1 MDSEHTLDAL
11 TAVDKLRFSQLGWGP
26 TLRSPFQCVHHAF
39 AFNSASHLDAI
50 AVEDVSGSDTITF
63 AQLDRQSNCLAS
75 RLRDEF
81 GVGPGSRV
89 CLLIERSISMVVG
102 ILGIL
107 KAGAAYVPCDG
118 KVVSDKALEHILKD
132 SGCQVVITLGK
143 FAHRL
148 SDLPLPLEA
157 IFLDDPP
164 CTCSA
169 GDALCQ
175 VPEDRSSGDD
185 SVYVIY
191 TSGTTGIPKGVDVLH
206 RNVTNLVCLAPG
218 NLGMAP
224 GVRVSQLMNIAFDMA
239 AWEILGSLCNGATLV
254 LRGQTSKE
262 WRAAMRLVDIVIG
275 TPSMLAPHNPTD
287 YPNIKTVAVAGE
299 ACPRAIADSWAE
311 HTRFYS
317 CCGPT
322 GGHRSAS
329 KRLRRADRS
338 SFYFS
343 EEVTIVNTMH
353 LHSPG
358 RSISIGRPTPN
369 NTVYVLDERMNPTP
383 IGVPGIMWAGGE
395 CVSRGYLNLP
405 AKTNE
410 RYKLDPFTND
420 GSMMFN
426 TGDLGCAFR
435 GAQDGTLKHLGRIDD
450 QVKIKGFRVE
460 LDGVAAAME
469 TTDGIKAA
477 AALLIDAELWGFVT
491 PDTVSDDEVRKATAQ
506 IQPYYAVPTHIVA
519 LASFPRTGNDKI
531 DKRALRQL
539 ASDFKNKVK
548 ANALPVPD
556 ALPIPEKPL
565 VPLPLVTSRNA
576 NKPAVRDT
584 HSSSSSITLAHT
596 MVDVKPDADT
606 DPVPSLPAFLIR
618 EPSTG
623 DHSKHLEVSMPSED
637 SSTVELKQAV
647 VVREPWEGYE
657 KDVLPDK
664 LQRKTVRNL
673 RHIVFSLYRR
683 LFGVV
688 FLTNMGIFIS
698 LLIRGGSDAQRLGLI
713 TLANLFVAILMRQDY
728 VVNAF
733 FNVFCAV
740 PTSWPLSIRRVCARV
755 YHIGGLHSGCATSGV
770 VWLALL
776 CGQATKEVVD
786 GGVVAHASVATV
798 AVSYSILLLL
808 FGIVIFAYPTIR
820 SKRHDSFERVHRFFG
835 WTSII
840 LVWAQVV
847 LLTNDYRKDQSLSH
861 ALVHSAPFWMLLV
874 MTGDTFGI
882 VGLKVLTNLAK
893 GSIILPWLRLRKVPV
908 RAEVL
913 SKHAVRLYFT
923 YSTPIP
929 GSFVRLS
936 VHPLKD
942 WHGFAT
948 IAVPNEK
955 GFSLVVSKAGDWTN
969 SRITDAPTHIWVR
982 GAPCFGVLRIVPL
995 FRRLVFVATG
1005 SGIGPCAPCVLEQ
1018 RVPIRLLWTSPNVRE
1033 TFGDKL
1039 VDEILGASPDAVVYD
1054 TWKHGK
1060 PDMVK
1065 LTLRL
1070 VNEFNAEAVCVISNQ
1085 KLTQKIV
1092 YGMMSRGIPAFGA
1105 IWDS

>member
-1 MDSEHTLDAL
+1 MDSQPSLDAL
-11 TAVDKLRFSQLGWGP
+11 TAVDKVRFSQLGWGP
-26 TLRSPFQCVHHAF
+26 TLRSPFQCVHYAF
-39 AFNSASHLDAI
+39 ASNSASHPDTI

-63 AQLDRQSNCLAS
+63 AQLDQQSNCLAS
-75 RLRDEF
+75 RLRVDF

-89 CLLIERSISMVVG
+89 CLLVERSISMVIG

-107 KAGAAYVPCDG
+107 KAGAAYVPCDA
-118 KVVSDKALEHILKD
+118 KVVSDKALDHILKD
-132 SGCQVVITLGK
+132 SESKVAITLGK

-148 SDLPLPLEA
+148 SGLSLPLEV
-157 IFLDDPP
+157 IFLDGPP
-164 CTCSA
+164 CTCST

-175 VPEDRSSGDD
+175 TPEDRSSPDD

-218 NLGMAP
+218 DLGMAP

-299 ACPRAIADSWAE
+299 ACPRAIADSWGE

-322 GGHRSAS
+322 
-329 KRLRRADRS
+329 
-338 SFYFS
+338 
-343 EEVTIVNTMH
+343 EVTIVNTMH

-369 NTVYVLDERMNPTP
+369 NSVYVLDERLNPTP

-410 RYKLDPFTND
+410 RYKPDPFANT

-426 TGDLGCAFR
+426 TGDLGSWR
-435 GAQDGTLKHLGRIDD
+435 PDGTLKHLGRIDD

-477 AALLIDAELWGFVT
+477 AALLIDGELWGFVT
-491 PDTVSDDEVRKATAQ
+491 PNTVGEDEVKKATGL

-519 LASFPRTGNDKI
+519 LTSFPRTGNDKI

-539 ASDFKNKVK
+539 AIDSKNKV
-548 ANALPVPD
+548 NEI
-556 ALPIPEKPL
+556 PIPENHL
-565 VPLPLVTSRNA
+565 VPLVTSRNA
-576 NKPAVRDT
+576 NKPGRET

-596 MVDVKPDADT
+596 MDVKTDSDAD
-606 DPVPSLPAFLIR
+606 PASSSPAFLIHQ
-618 EPSTG
+618 PSAVG
-623 DHSKHLEVSMPSED
+623 HNSLEVSMPSED

-647 VVREPWEGYE
+647 IVREPWDGHE

-664 LQRKTVRNL
+664 LQGKKVRNL

-733 FNVFCAV
+733 FNILCAV
-740 PTSWPLSIRRVCARV
+740 PTSWPLSLRRVCARV

-776 CGQATKEVVD
+776 CGQATKEVVNS
-786 GGVVAHASVATV
+786 GVIAHASLATV

-808 FGIVIFAYPTIR
+808 LGIVIFAHPTLR
-820 SKRHDSFERVHRFFG
+820 SKRHDSFERVHRYFG
-835 WTSII
+835 WTGIL

-847 LLTNDYRKDQSLSH
+847 LLTNDYRRGEQSLSH

-874 MTGDTFGI
+874 MT
-882 VGLKVLTNLAK
+882 

-955 GFSLVVSKAGDWTN
+955 GFSLVVSRAGDWTN

-1005 SGIGPCAPCVLEQ
+1005 SGIGPCAPCILEQ

-1039 VDEILGASPDAVVYD
+1039 VDEILGASPGAVVYD
-1054 TWKHGK
+1054 TRKHGK

>member
-1 MDSEHTLDAL
+1 MPPRPLKDTTLFAAPQFTTMKADAALDAL

-26 TLRSPFQCVHHAF
+26 TLTSPFQCVHHAF
-39 AFNSASHLDAI
+39 ASHSSNRPDAI
-50 AVEDVSGSDTITF
+50 AVQDALDTITF
-63 AQLDRQSNCLAS
+63 AQLDYQSNCLAS
-75 RLRDEF
+75 RLRVE

-89 CLLIERSISMVVG
+89 CLLVERSISMVVG

-118 KVVSDKALEHILKD
+118 KVVSDKSLEHILKD
-132 SGCQVVITLGK
+132 SESKVVITLSK

-148 SDLPLPLEA
+148 SNLPLELEVL
-157 IFLDDPP
+157 FLDGPP
-164 CTCSA
+164 CACSTGNA
-169 GDALCQ
+169 CQ
-175 VPEDRSSGDD
+175 IPEDLSSPDD

-206 RNVTNLVCLAPG
+206 RNVTNLVCLVPG

-262 WRAAMRLVDIVIG
+262 WRAAMRIVDIVIG
-275 TPSMLAPHNPTD
+275 TPSMLAPHDPTD

-299 ACPRAIADSWAE
+299 ACPRSIADSWAE
-311 HTRFYS
+311 HTQFFN

-322 GGHRSAS
+322 
-329 KRLRRADRS
+329 
-338 SFYFS
+338 
-343 EEVTIVNTMH
+343 EVTIVNTMH
-353 LHSPG
+353 LHSSG
-358 RSISIGRPTPN
+358 RSLTIGRPTPN
-369 NTVYVLDERMNPTP
+369 NNVYVLDERMNPTP

-395 CVSRGYLNLP
+395 CVTRGYLNLP
-405 AKTNE
+405 DKTSE
-410 RYKLDPFTND
+410 RYKRDPFVND

-426 TGDLGCAFR
+426 TGDLGAWCP
-435 GAQDGTLKHLGRIDD
+435 DGTLEHLGRIDD

-460 LDGVAAAME
+460 LDGVAVAME
-469 TTDGIKAA
+469 TTNGVKAA
-477 AALLIDAELWGFVT
+477 AALLIDGELWGFIT
-491 PDTVSDDEVRKATAQ
+491 PDTVSEDEVKIATAKV
-506 IQPYYAVPTHIVA
+506 QPYYAVPTHIVA
-519 LASFPRTGNDKI
+519 LASFPRTGNDKT

-539 ASDFKNKVK
+539 ALDSKNEV
-548 ANALPVPD
+548 NALS
-556 ALPIPEKPL
+556 IPEKQL
-565 VPLPLVTSRNA
+565 VPLVTSRNA
-576 NKPAVRDT
+576 NVAGQETD
-584 HSSSSSITLAHT
+584 SSSTSSITLAHT
-596 MVDVKPDADT
+596 VVEVKPDADP
-606 DPVPSLPAFLIR
+606 DPASSSPVFLIR
-618 EPSTG
+618 QPSV
-623 DHSKHLEVSMPSED
+623 SYSNSSEVPMQSDDS
-637 SSTVELKQAV
+637 SSTVELKEKV
-647 VVREPWEGYE
+647 IVREAWDGYE
-657 KDVLPDK
+657 KDVLPVK
-664 LQRKTVRNL
+664 LQGKKVRNL

-688 FLTNMGIFIS
+688 FLTNIGIFIS
-698 LLIRGGSDAQRLGLI
+698 MLVRGGADAQRLGLI

-728 VVNAF
+728 VVNTF

-770 VWLALL
+770 VWLALT
-776 CGQATKEVVD
+776 CGQATKEAVD
-786 GGVVAHASVATV
+786 GGSIAHASVATV

-808 FGIVIFAYPTIR
+808 FGIVIFAHPTMR

-847 LLTNDYRKDQSLSH
+847 VLTNDYRGDLSLSH

-874 MTGDTFGI
+874 MT
-882 VGLKVLTNLAK
+882 

-923 YSTPIP
+923 YSTPIS

-948 IAVPNEK
+948 IPVPNEK

-969 SRITDAPTHIWVR
+969 SRIMDAPSTIWVR

-995 FRRLVFVATG
+995 FRRVVFVATG
-1005 SGIGPCAPCVLEQ
+1005 SGIGPCAPCILEQ

-1039 VDEILGASPDAVVYD
+1039 VDEILGASPDAVIYD
-1054 TWKHGK
+1054 TRKHGK

-1070 VNEFNAEAVCVISNQ
+1070 VKEFNAEAVCVISNQ

>member
-1 MDSEHTLDAL
+1 MHTGPALDAL
-11 TAVDKLRFSQLGWGP
+11 SAVDKLRFSQYGCGP
-26 TLRSPFQCVHHAF
+26 TSTPPFQCVHHAF
-39 AFNSASHLDAI
+39 SFHSALHPDDLAVQDVSDAI
-50 AVEDVSGSDTITF
+50 TF
-63 AQLDRQSNCLAS
+63 TQLDRQSTCLAS
-75 RLRDEF
+75 RLRVE

-89 CLLIERSISMVVG
+89 CLLVERSISMVVG

-118 KVVSDKALEHILKD
+118 KVVSDTSLEHILKD
-132 SGCQVVITLGK
+132 SESKVVITLGK
-143 FAHRL
+143 FFHRV
-148 SDLPLPLEA
+148 SASKLPV
-157 IFLDDPP
+157 IFLDKPPP
-164 CTCSA
+164 CACST
-169 GDALCQ
+169 GNLCSK
-175 VPEDRSSGDD
+175 PEDRSSPDD

-206 RNVTNLVCLAPG
+206 RNVTNLVCLVPG

-262 WRAAMRLVDIVIG
+262 WRAAMRTADVVIG
-275 TPSMLAPHNPTD
+275 TPSMLAPHDPAD

-299 ACPRAIADSWAE
+299 ACPRAIADSWAG
-311 HTRFYS
+311 HARFYN

-322 GGHRSAS
+322 
-329 KRLRRADRS
+329 
-338 SFYFS
+338 
-343 EEVTIVNTMH
+343 EVTIVNTMH

-358 RSISIGRPTPN
+358 RSLSIGRPTPN
-369 NTVYVLDERMNPTP
+369 NNVYVLDERMNPTP

-395 CVSRGYLNLP
+395 CVTRGYLNLP
-405 AKTNE
+405 DKTNE
-410 RYKLDPFTND
+410 RYKVDPFMND
-420 GSMMFN
+420 GSIMFN
-426 TGDLGCAFR
+426 TGDLGAWR
-435 GAQDGTLKHLGRIDD
+435 PDGTLEHLGRIDD

-460 LDGVAAAME
+460 LDGVAVAME
-469 TTDGIKAA
+469 TTDGIIAA
-477 AALLIDAELWGFVT
+477 AAMLIDGELWGFVT
-491 PDTVSDDEVRKATAQ
+491 PDCVSEDEVRIATAK

-519 LASFPRTGNDKI
+519 LGSFPRTGNDKT

-539 ASDFKNKVK
+539 ALDFRNREK
-548 ANALPVPD
+548 AISVC
-556 ALPIPEKPL
+556 EKQL
-565 VPLPLVTSRNA
+565 EPLVTSRIA
-576 NKPAVRDT
+576 NGAAAGPQT
-584 HSSSSSITLAHT
+584 NSSSTSSLTIAHT
-596 MVDVKPDADT
+596 VEEVKTDKVSDT
-606 DPVPSLPAFLIR
+606 AASPVFLIR
-618 EPSTG
+618 QPSIV
-623 DHSKHLEVSMPSED
+623 DHSKGLDAPMPSED
-637 SSTVELKQAV
+637 SASSVELKTEAV
-647 VVREPWEGYE
+647 FREPWDGYE

-664 LQRKTVRNL
+664 LQGKTVRNL
-673 RHIVFSLYRR
+673 RHQIFSLYRR

-688 FLTNMGIFIS
+688 FVTNMAIFITF
-698 LLIRGGSDAQRLGLI
+698 LIRGGADAQRLGLI

-728 VVNAF
+728 VVNTF

-740 PTSWPLSIRRVCARV
+740 PPSWPLSIRRVCARV

-770 VWLALL
+770 IWLALL
-776 CGQATKEVVD
+776 CGQATREAIH
-786 GGVVAHASVATV
+786 GGIVSHASVATV
-798 AVSYSILLLL
+798 AISYSILLLL
-808 FGIVIFAYPTIR
+808 LGIVIFAHPSMR

-840 LVWAQVV
+840 LVWSQVV
-847 LLTNDYRKDQSLSH
+847 VLTNDYRGDQSLSH

-874 MTGDTFGI
+874 MT
-882 VGLKVLTNLAK
+882 

-948 IAVPNEK
+948 IPVPHEK

-969 SRITDAPTHIWVR
+969 SRITDPPSTVWVR

-995 FRRLVFVATG
+995 FQRLVFVATG
-1005 SGIGPCAPCVLEQ
+1005 SGIGPCAPCILEQ

-1039 VDEILGASPDAVVYD
+1039 VDEILGASPGAVIYD
-1054 TWKHGK
+1054 TRKHGK

-1070 VNEFNAEAVCVISNQ
+1070 VKEFNAEAVCVISNQ

>member
-1 MDSEHTLDAL
+1 MHTGSALDVL
-11 TAVDKLRFSQLGWGP
+11 SAVDQLRFSQYGYGATSTPL
-26 TLRSPFQCVHHAF
+26 FQCVHHAF
-39 AFNSASHLDAI
+39 SFQSGLHPDNI
-50 AVEDVSGSDTITF
+50 AVQDVSDAITF
-63 AQLDRQSNCLAS
+63 AQLDRDSNCLAS
-75 RLRDEF
+75 RLRVE

-89 CLLIERSISMVVG
+89 CLLVERSISMVVG

-118 KVVSDKALEHILKD
+118 KVVSDPSLEHIIKD
-132 SGCQVVITLGK
+132 SETKVVITLGK
-143 FAHRL
+143 FSHRV
-148 SDLPLPLEA
+148 SASKPLVIL
-157 IFLDDPP
+157 LDEPPP
-164 CTCSA
+164 CACS
-169 GDALCQ
+169 GGNLCSN
-175 VPEDRSSGDD
+175 PEDQSSSDD

-262 WRAAMRLVDIVIG
+262 WRAAMETADIVIA
-275 TPSMLAPHNPTD
+275 TPSMLAPHDPAD
-287 YPNIKTVAVAGE
+287 YPNLKTIAVAGE
-299 ACPRAIADSWAE
+299 ACPRATADSWAE
-311 HTRFYS
+311 HARFYN

-322 GGHRSAS
+322 
-329 KRLRRADRS
+329 
-338 SFYFS
+338 
-343 EEVTIVNTMH
+343 EVTIVNTMH

-358 RSISIGRPTPN
+358 QSLSIGSPTPN
-369 NTVYVLDERMNPTP
+369 NNVYVLDEMMNPTP
-383 IGVPGIMWAGGE
+383 IGVPGIMWAGGK
-395 CVSRGYLNLP
+395 CVTRGYLNLP
-405 AKTNE
+405 DKTND
-410 RYKLDPFTND
+410 RYKVDPFVND
-420 GSMMFN
+420 GSLMFN
-426 TGDLGCAFR
+426 TGDLGAWR
-435 GAQDGTLKHLGRIDD
+435 PDGTLEHLGRIDD

-460 LDGVAAAME
+460 LDGVAVAME
-469 TTDGIKAA
+469 TTNGIKAA
-477 AALLIDAELWGFVT
+477 AALLIDGELWGFVT
-491 PDTVSDDEVRKATAQ
+491 PDFASEDEVRIATAK

-519 LASFPRTGNDKI
+519 LGSFPRTRNDKT

-539 ASDFKNKVK
+539 ALDFRNREK
-548 ANALPVPD
+548 A
-556 ALPIPEKPL
+556 ISSCEKQFEPL
-565 VPLPLVTSRNA
+565 LTSRMA
-576 NKPAVRDT
+576 NGVAAGPQT
-584 HSSSSSITLAHT
+584 N
-596 MVDVKPDADT
+596 
-606 DPVPSLPAFLIR
+606 PSLISSLTIMEVKSEKDSDMAASPVFLIHQ
-618 EPSTG
+618 PSIVDPCKG
-623 DHSKHLEVSMPSED
+623 LDASMPPETSA
-637 SSTVELKQAV
+637 SSVEPKTETAF
-647 VVREPWEGYE
+647 REPWDGYE
-657 KDVLPDK
+657 KDVVPDK
-664 LQRKTVRNL
+664 LQGKTVRNL
-673 RHIVFSLYRR
+673 RHQVFSLYRR

-688 FLTNMGIFIS
+688 SVTNLAIFIT
-698 LLIRGGSDAQRLGLI
+698 LLASGDADAQRLGLI

-728 VVNAF
+728 VVNTF

-770 VWLALL
+770 IWLAFL
-776 CGQATKEVVD
+776 CGQATREVINHGD
-786 GGVVAHASVATV
+786 GGHASVATV
-798 AVSYSILLLL
+798 AISYSILLLL
-808 FGIVIFAYPTIR
+808 LGMVIFAYPSMR

-840 LVWAQVV
+840 LVWSQIVV
-847 LLTNDYRKDQSLSH
+847 LTHDYRGDQSLSH

-874 MTGDTFGI
+874 MT
-882 VGLKVLTNLAK
+882 

-948 IAVPNEK
+948 IPVPHEK

-969 SRITDAPTHIWVR
+969 SRIIDPPSTIWVR

-995 FRRLVFVATG
+995 FQRLVFVATG
-1005 SGIGPCAPCVLEQ
+1005 SGIGPCAPCILEQ

-1039 VDEILGASPDAVVYD
+1039 VDEIIGASPGAVVYD
-1054 TWKHGK
+1054 TRRHGK

-1070 VNEFNAEAVCVISNQ
+1070 VKEFNAEAVCVISNQ